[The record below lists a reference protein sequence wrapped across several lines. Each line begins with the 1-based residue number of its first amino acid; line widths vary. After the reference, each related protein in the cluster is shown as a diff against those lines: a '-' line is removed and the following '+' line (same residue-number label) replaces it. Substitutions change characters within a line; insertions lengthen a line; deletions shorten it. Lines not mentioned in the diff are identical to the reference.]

1 MKNFR
6 VTIGAKLIGLIA
18 LLLVSSIAT
27 IVYQSTS
34 MYVGNDKEN
43 IRVSNVETTGSLA
56 IHTREVFENLTEKMR
71 FLGGLLIQDTG
82 GGAGSAGN
90 PIIRDFFDKDK
101 DFLGVVIHHVDNGT
115 WNPSSKAL
123 SPEFIATGDTDGAK
137 AIEAVLANKSFS
149 PTQLAK
155 GEPQITTF
163 KLSDGSAA
171 VAVGIPLVQSETNK
185 ALFSYTITAFIRP
198 TKFSQAFSENARGAS
213 YLVDRQGNL
222 LAHTDAGRVGENVS
236 NLPVVKELLSGTKPQ
251 NLVPYNDPATGES
264 RLASYRTVGFAGLGV
279 VAELPEALAYQAA
292 NTMEHRAM
300 LVGLVILFLA
310 FWAGYLYSETISAPI
325 RKLVDAAQR
334 IASGDFKINLRVKGR
349 DEVATLSNAFNEMA
363 KGLEERDRVKD
374 TFNKFHNKEIAE
386 KLLSGEVKLGGE
398 RKEATVF
405 FSDVRGFTAMSES
418 MEPEQVV
425 EMLNE
430 YMTRMVSIIRKNH
443 GIVDKYVGDAIM
455 ALWGV
460 PIGGGDD
467 IYNAVRTCLTM
478 REDLSKLN
486 ELRISRGQSPL
497 RIGMGLNMGP
507 VIAGNIGSVE
517 KMEYT
522 VIGDTVNLASRME
535 SMTKEYGTDFLIPK
549 SIYDRVKDR
558 FVFEK
563 CKSARV
569 KGKSTEI
576 EIYKVRGYV
585 DEAGREVIIETP
597 YSSYAAEKSD
607 KVVHDEPV
615 HGEPVHGEPVHT
627 QPAAHAGFVY
637 EVPEHSGLID
647 RTSSGFYRPSF
658 EPAAVLETAPVLEM
672 EMFFVELFG
681 EIMGPFS
688 EAEVKSGILSREF
701 PENSRFSETK
711 DGTFRPLAQFG
722 EDPSIAAPVAPP
734 AAPVFEMQLHVIDA
748 PATEIETETAP
759 PFEMEL
765 HVIENFAEAEPP
777 SFEISAATPPTDENV
792 AEAFVAEKAMVMPPP
807 FTARV
812 VSPPPFKMNSGQP
825 PGAPP
830 LPPSFAPP
838 APPAAKTTEEEIVL
852 ELPKLEDPAA

>member
-6 VTIGAKLIGLIA
+6 ITIGAKLIGLIA

-56 IHTREVFENLTEKMR
+56 IHTREVFESLTEKMR
-71 FLGGLLIQDTG
+71 FLGDLLIQDAG
-82 GGAGSAGN
+82 QGGANTGAES

-137 AIEAVLANKSFS
+137 ALDAVISSKSFS

-171 VAVGIPLVQSETNK
+171 VAVGIPLVQSEANK
-185 ALFSYTITAFIRP
+185 ALFSYTATAFIRP
-198 TKFSQAFSENARGAS
+198 SKFSQAFSENARGAS

-251 NLVPYNDPATGES
+251 NLVPYKDPATGES

-615 HGEPVHGEPVHT
+615 RATP
-627 QPAAHAGFVY
+627 VY

-658 EPAAVLETAPVLEM
+658 ETAPVLEM
-672 EMFFVELFG
+672 EMYFVELYG
-681 EIMGPFS
+681 EIMGPFT
-688 EAEVKSGILSREF
+688 ELEVKGGILSREF

-711 DGTFRPLAQFG
+711 DGVFRPLSQFG
-722 EDPSIAAPVAPP
+722 ESPSEVLSRVLPVEPSQ
-734 AAPVFEMQLHVIDA
+734 VFEMQLHVAGA
-748 PATEIETETAP
+748 PATENAP
-759 PFEMEL
+759 PVEMEL
-765 HVIENFAEAEPP
+765 HVID
-777 SFEISAATPPTDENV
+777 ISAATPPTDENV
-792 AEAFVAEKAMVMPPP
+792 VEAFVAEKALVMPPP
-807 FTARV
+807 FTARI
-812 VSPPPFKMNSGQP
+812 VSPPPFRMNPAQP
-825 PGAPP
+825 PETIPDGEE
-830 LPPSFAPP
+830 
-838 APPAAKTTEEEIVL
+838 KTSEEVVL